1 MEPSKTKL
9 KPYGSTPIPVH
20 GEARCAVTFGSTSIP
35 VNWHI
40 QSGACEPI
48 LAGSACEELGIIQFN
63 ESPAPFQPIR
73 MIETDVPSESKQLLQ
88 NTLKNYPENFT
99 GLGKLRHYQVKLHI
113 DKSVKP
119 VAVPP

>member
-1 MEPSKTKL
+1 
-9 KPYGSTPIPVH
+9 
-20 GEARCAVTFGSTSIP
+20 
-35 VNWHI
+35 
-40 QSGACEPI
+40 
-48 LAGSACEELGIIQFN
+48 
-63 ESPAPFQPIR
+63 

-119 VAVPP
+119 VAVPPRSVPYHLQGRFQNAIDEMIRQDVIEEHPVNESAP